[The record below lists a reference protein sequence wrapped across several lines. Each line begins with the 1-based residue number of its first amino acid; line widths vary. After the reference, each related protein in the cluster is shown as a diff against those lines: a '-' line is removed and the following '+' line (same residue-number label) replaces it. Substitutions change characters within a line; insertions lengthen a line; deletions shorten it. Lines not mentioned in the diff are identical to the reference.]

1 MSSPNPSPPV
11 IKVEF
16 CGSWGYG
23 PRYRELAQK
32 ILAEIPGAQVD
43 GSVGRRSSFE
53 VVINDVEVHS
63 KLKTMAFPDFDE
75 VVRIAQEV
83 SKGSEPQ
90 KVEKMQ
96 SSTCAIL

>member
-1 MSSPNPSPPV
+1 MSR
-11 IKVEF
+11 
-16 CGSWGYG
+16 YG

-32 ILAEIPGAQVD
+32 ILAEIPGAQVE

-53 VVINDVEVHS
+53 VVINNIEVHS

-90 KVEKMQ
+90 QVAKMQ
-96 SSTCAIL
+96 SSSCTVM